1 MTTKSKTS
9 KSQTSKSKTAKP
21 KTTKST
27 KKPSKKSSKK
37 SEKVVE
43 KVVEEPVVEETKEVK
58 TKKRAVHTRESVTG
72 EFDEL
77 IEFINKTIKD
87 VRESDGKVTG
97 VKSLRTIGRDL
108 KTLKRHSLS
117 CMKNKKKVKR
127 NNANSGFLK
136 PVKISNEMVKFTG
149 WTEGELKSR
158 VDVTKYICNYI
169 KENDLQ
175 NPEDRRQI
183 LVDKKLGKLL
193 DYDSKSA
200 KDPLTYYRIQTHIK
214 KHFSN
219 P

>member
-1 MTTKSKTS
+1 MPSKSKTS
-9 KSQTSKSKTAKP
+9 KSKTTKP
-21 KTTKST
+21 KTTKPKTSKST
-27 KKPSKKSSKK
+27 KKSKN
-37 SEKVVE
+37 VVE
-43 KVVEEPVVEETKEVK
+43 NVVEEPVVEEPKEVK
-58 TKKRAVHTRESVTG
+58 TNKRTSHTRESVTT

-87 VRESDGKVTG
+87 VRESDGKVSG
-97 VKSLRTIGRDL
+97 VKNLRTIGRNL

-136 PVKISNEMVKFTG
+136 PVKISKEMVKFTG
-149 WTEGELKSR
+149 WNEGELKSR

-193 DYDSKSA
+193 DYDSSKEE
-200 KDPLTYYRIQTHIK
+200 PLTYYKIQSHIK

>member
-1 MTTKSKTS
+1 MPSKSKTS
-9 KSQTSKSKTAKP
+9 KSKTSKSKTTKP
-21 KTTKST
+21 KTSKST
-27 KKPSKKSSKK
+27 KKSK
-37 SEKVVE
+37 KVVE
-43 KVVEEPVVEETKEVK
+43 NVSEEPVVEEPKEVK
-58 TKKRAVHTRESVTG
+58 TNKRVTHTRESVTT

-87 VRESDGKVTG
+87 VRESDGKVSG
-97 VKSLRTIGRDL
+97 VKNLRTIGRNL

-136 PVKISNEMVKFTG
+136 PVKISKEMVKFTG
-149 WTEGELKSR
+149 WNEGELKSR

-169 KENDLQ
+169 KENNLQ

-193 DYDSKSA
+193 DYDSS
-200 KDPLTYYRIQTHIK
+200 KDPLTYYKIQTHIK

>member
-1 MTTKSKTS
+1 MPSKSKTS
-9 KSQTSKSKTAKP
+9 KSKTSKSKTTKP
-21 KTTKST
+21 KTSKST
-27 KKPSKKSSKK
+27 KKSKN
-37 SEKVVE
+37 VVE
-43 KVVEEPVVEETKEVK
+43 NVVEEPVVEEPKEVK
-58 TKKRAVHTRESVTG
+58 TNKRTSHTRESVTT

-87 VRESDGKVTG
+87 VRESDGKVSG
-97 VKSLRTIGRDL
+97 VKNLRTIGRNL

-136 PVKISNEMVKFTG
+136 PVKISKEMVKFTG
-149 WTEGELKSR
+149 WNEGELKSR

-193 DYDSKSA
+193 DYDSSKEE
-200 KDPLTYYRIQTHIK
+200 PLTYYKIQSHIK

>member
-1 MTTKSKTS
+1 MPSKSKTS
-9 KSQTSKSKTAKP
+9 KSKTSKSKTAKSN
-21 KTTKST
+21 TSKST
-27 KKPSKKSSKK
+27 KKSK
-37 SEKVVE
+37 KVVE
-43 KVVEEPVVEETKEVK
+43 NVSEEPVVEEQKEEVK
-58 TKKRAVHTRESVTG
+58 TNKRVVHTKESVTV

-77 IEFINKTIKD
+77 IEFINKTIKN

-97 VKSLRTIGRDL
+97 VKNLRTIGRNL
-108 KTLKRHSLS
+108 KALKRHSLS

-136 PVKISNEMVKFTG
+136 PVNISKEMVKFTG
-149 WTEGELKSR
+149 WKEGELKSR

-169 KENDLQ
+169 KENNLQ

-193 DYDSKSA
+193 DYDSSKEE
-200 KDPLTYYRIQTHIK
+200 PLTYYKIQTHIK